1 MSALVRNTPAPSS
14 PVASAGRARRVAEK
28 CGIGGFGI
36 GGEGDAGGNL
46 GGAALT
52 VLLVIY
58 PAVASVAVVLAA
70 FMLSGAAP
78 AV

>member
-1 MSALVRNTPAPSS
+1 MTALVKNTPAPSS
-14 PVASAGRARRVAEK
+14 LAASAGRARRVADRH
-28 CGIGGFGI
+28 GGFDI
-36 GGEGDAGGNL
+36 GGEGGNL

-52 VLLVIY
+52 VLLVLY

-78 AV
+78 SV